1 MPNVMPLQADDPRRV
16 GRYRLTGRMGSRTG
30 VDGSTLR
37 VFTAKIVDG
46 DTVLVTLLGSDRV
59 ADAAARDRFTAE
71 ARVARRVAPFCVA
84 RILDAGI
91 EGGDAYLVAE
101 YVPGPT
107 LTEAVGSDGPLPQP
121 SLEAFAIGTATG
133 LMAIHQTG
141 LVHGELGPEHVV
153 LGPDGP
159 RVTHFGITP
168 PYGAATPA
176 ADVRAWANT
185 VLFAAVGRRPTGP
198 QDLAALADDLR
209 EVLAA
214 CLVPDAGSRPV
225 ARAVLIQLLGQRDLA
240 SGLLAEGSRRA
251 RAAAKL
257 PASSPPARQPAA
269 IRSRSGAVLWA
280 VAFAVCVLAIVAAV
294 VFISRPHRG
303 PATQPSA
310 LATASPPA
318 HATRLPR
325 PLPSASAPAVLAGNW
340 SGAVHQTSPVLTASV
355 RISLPAGSA
364 KGTIAYPGLGCS
376 GRLDIVSVARDRLTL
391 DQTISSGR
399 KNCPDGVITL
409 VSGPAGT
416 VAFTFLRPSGGNPTG
431 TLTRRA

>member
-1 MPNVMPLQADDPRRV
+1 
-16 GRYRLTGRMGSRTG
+16 
-30 VDGSTLR
+30 
-37 VFTAKIVDG
+37 
-46 DTVLVTLLGSDRV
+46 
-59 ADAAARDRFTAE
+59 
-71 ARVARRVAPFCVA
+71 
-84 RILDAGI
+84 
-91 EGGDAYLVAE
+91 
-101 YVPGPT
+101 
-107 LTEAVGSDGPLPQP
+107 
-121 SLEAFAIGTATG
+121 
-133 LMAIHQTG
+133 
-141 LVHGELGPEHVV
+141 
-153 LGPDGP
+153 
-159 RVTHFGITP
+159 
-168 PYGAATPA
+168 
-176 ADVRAWANT
+176 
-185 VLFAAVGRRPTGP
+185 
-198 QDLAALADDLR
+198 
-209 EVLAA
+209 
-214 CLVPDAGSRPV
+214 V
-225 ARAVLIQLLGQRDLA
+225 ARAVLIQLLGQRDLS
-240 SGLLAEGSRRA
+240 SGLLAEGNRRA
-251 RAAAKL
+251 RAAARL
-257 PASSPPARQPAA
+257 PEPSPPARQPAA

-318 HATRLPR
+318 HAAGLPR

-416 VAFTFLRPSGGNPTG
+416 AAFTFLRPGGGNPTG